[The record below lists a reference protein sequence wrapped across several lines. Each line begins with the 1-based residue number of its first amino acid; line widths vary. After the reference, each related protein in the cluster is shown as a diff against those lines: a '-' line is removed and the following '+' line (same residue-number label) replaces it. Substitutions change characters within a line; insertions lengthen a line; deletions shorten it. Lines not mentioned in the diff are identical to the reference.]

1 MHWNLPSQHVGSCRP
16 RWSGAGTG
24 IVNTFRPIKQRR
36 VVPSF
41 TDACCR
47 PLLMIN
53 EALAGTSQFIIS
65 FFISSPWFL
74 ECVKNEFLRYSQ
86 FQQGCMALTLVTAF
100 TFSAF
105 DVGSMAHRFV
115 CRICAYYEINC
126 CQMSGLVSRE
136 LSKQSKQNC
145 GRWKFAADVGRL

>member
-1 MHWNLPSQHVGSCRP
+1 MGSCRP

-86 FQQGCMALTLVTAF
+86 FQKPCLSSWKQLLIHSSKFDRLWSSRRLVHWVWANSIRLLTTVINTQPEY
-100 TFSAF
+100 FS
-105 DVGSMAHRFV
+105 VL
-115 CRICAYYEINC
+115 
-126 CQMSGLVSRE
+126 GL
-136 LSKQSKQNC
+136 
-145 GRWKFAADVGRL
+145 